1 MLIQPQSRRRA
12 ADRAAFT
19 LLEVLIVAAIIVVL
33 AGASTLFYMRYLEDS
48 KVMRAKADV
57 KTIEKAAEAYEIKFG
72 SRPDSLQQLVS
83 PPDGGKPY
91 IEADQMKDPWNKDYQ
106 YDASGGHSGGAHP
119 DVWTTTPDG
128 ATTVGSWP
136 GGH

>member
-1 MLIQPQSRRRA
+1 MLFRPQTRRRP

-19 LLEVLIVAAIIVVL
+19 ILEVLIVAAIIVVL
-33 AGASTLFYMRYLEDS
+33 AGASVLFYTRYLEDS
-48 KVMRAKADV
+48 KVQRAKADV

-72 SRPDSLQQLVS
+72 QRPDSLQQLMS

-91 IEADQMKDPWNKDYQ
+91 IEADALKDPWGKDYQ
-106 YDASGGHSGGAHP
+106 YDASGGRSNGNHP
-119 DVWTTTPDG
+119 DVWTTNQDG
-128 ATTVGSWP
+128 SVTVGSWP